1 MRFIDIV
8 FSSLSLVTAVRGSSS
23 SASQV
28 TVHVVQVGPDGQ
40 LSFSPEN
47 VQANPGDMVQY
58 QFHPKVCAI
67 IIYFLFFAFLPSG
80 SSASQCNSF
89 RRGPTNHP
97 SYRTTRSSNQRS
109 AVLVCP
115 STMWCRMSQ
124 ASSPGTCQSQQ
135 TRLQSR
141 CSQYWSMIR
150 NQSGSTAVKRAIAE
164 RAWSEPLM
172 RMFPPYWLEAHQNY
186 IYIYFQ
192 SSFD

>member
-1 MRFIDIV
+1 MFSLFLTFVVQLQFYSTALAAPINNILNCVFIVYIYNHLIHFHQIFYKMRFIDIV

-115 STMWCRMSQ
+115 STM
-124 ASSPGTCQSQQ
+124 
-135 TRLQSR
+135 
-141 CSQYWSMIR
+141 
-150 NQSGSTAVKRAIAE
+150 
-164 RAWSEPLM
+164 
-172 RMFPPYWLEAHQNY
+172 
-186 IYIYFQ
+186 
-192 SSFD
+192 